1 MNETL
6 FYVLGISVA
15 VLAVVVSF
23 VGIKVK
29 DFPGKATAP
38 LVLLF
43 AALVIATATF
53 GVRLSVEHEK
63 DHAAELHHAGE
74 EVEAIEEGDAGAAE
88 EDGEGGGEEAGGAGG
103 TTVTI
108 AAEPSALAYDTT
120 ALEATAGEATFEFNN
135 PSSIPHDFVIEK
147 DGEKVAGTEVIS
159 EAEES
164 FTAELEPGEYTFLC
178 TVPGHAQ
185 AGMEGTLTVK

>member
-88 EDGEGGGEEAGGAGG
+88 EGGEGGGEEADGAGG

-120 ALEATAGEATFEFNN
+120 TLEATAGEATFEFNN